1 MLLLVVFSEYYS
13 LLLIRNL
20 QYSRKKKVSFIKGR
34 RGFHLS
40 TDQSECPD
48 DVDSFHIR
56 QPKVQPAGHN
66 DHQIKVVPAIGEV
79 KLSKST
85 QLQHSLQSKNNSE
98 DLKSEQKVMKPPRL
112 FVMSISCYDCPNPD
126 SYSISVFCYFSRKPQ
141 HFQKWSKD
149 VTVLFLHHSFLRF
162 KKFLIHAYK
171 KKNLAD
177 ITSVNCIFSWCEKC
191 HRKKAKK
198 RSLQKLL
205 DILYLSK
212 AIS

>member
-1 MLLLVVFSEYYS
+1 MNIILCFWLGIYS
-13 LLLIRNL
+13 I
-20 QYSRKKKVSFIKGR
+20 QEKKVSFIKGR

-66 DHQIKVVPAIGEV
+66 DYQIKVVPAIGEV

-98 DLKSEQKVMKPPRL
+98 DLNSEQKVMKPPRL

-205 DILYLSK
+205 DILYLSL